1 LTRRLWRRESL
12 RRHGDKERGDRAKG
26 DRARSEERGATGRDT
41 VELKY
46 PTKIR
51 LKQKDE
57 SHIP

>member
-1 LTRRLWRRESL
+1 L